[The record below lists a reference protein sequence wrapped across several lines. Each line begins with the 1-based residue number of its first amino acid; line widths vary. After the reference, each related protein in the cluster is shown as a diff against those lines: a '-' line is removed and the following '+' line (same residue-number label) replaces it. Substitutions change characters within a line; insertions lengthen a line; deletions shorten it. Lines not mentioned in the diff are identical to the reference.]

1 MKKFFAKIGMALT
14 ATTVGALAM
23 AITTTSAHAWSY
35 DEMLYSGLTDIKLL
49 DTPVF
54 NPALPLTAPLSAPVL
69 SKDASIAVARL
80 DGGRMIPT
88 PYGEQED
95 WTFLDRRID
104 AKISQLGAGNY
115 IKYIPEIPFHGQDT
129 MNKIDEI
136 RLTAANEGHDFVLI
150 YGVGPDAGGA
160 SFGKRTL
167 SETGLKISSDCGSW
181 KDAKAKALLVDSFTG
196 EVLGAV
202 TANEIDYNIGQ
213 LADRVGDLIQDL
225 SA

>member
-14 ATTVGALAM
+14 ATTFGALVM
-23 AITTTSAHAWSY
+23 AINTTNAHAWSY

-54 NPALPLTAPLSAPVL
+54 HPIMPQTAAPIL
-69 SKDASIAVARL
+69 GKDARIAVARL

-95 WTFLDRRID
+95 WSFLDRRVE
-104 AKISQLGAGNY
+104 AKITQLGAGNY

-160 SFGKRTL
+160 SFGKRSL

-196 EVLGAV
+196 KVLGAV

>member
-1 MKKFFAKIGMALT
+1 MKKFFAKIGLT
-14 ATTVGALAM
+14 LLATTGGALVM
-23 AITTTSAHAWSY
+23 AVTTTSAHAWTY
-35 DEMLYSGLTDIKLL
+35 DDMMYAGFSDIKFL
-49 DTPVF
+49 DTPVLE
-54 NPALPLTAPLSAPVL
+54 PIAPIAIPEATPIMT
-69 SKDASIAVARL
+69 KDASIAVARL
-80 DGGRMIPT
+80 DGGRLIPT
-88 PYGEQED
+88 PYTEQED
-95 WTFLDRRID
+95 WTFLNRRLD
-104 AKISQLGAGNY
+104 ANISQLGAGNY

-150 YGVGPDAGGA
+150 YGVGPDASGA

-167 SETGLKISSDCGSW
+167 SETGLKISKDCGSW
-181 KDAKAKALLVDSFTG
+181 EHAKAKALLVDSYSG

-213 LADRVGDLIQDL
+213 LADRVGELIQDL